1 MNEIK
6 KYVQIPIVSCVGK
19 KDFLITDIVSFLK
32 QKYEVTVDAQM
43 ISIREIVVP
52 ETGTEPESP
61 IKNTELDAGDMMAER
76 AAEDAEMEQQKIL
89 DEEEGKA
96 KLEDDTKAQEEME
109 QEQEE
114 KGKEEVKWGE
124 E

>member
-1 MNEIK
+1 VNEIK